1 MVDLDDFIIK
11 DDEVITGI
19 SDAPKNIWTSLK
31 IYSQIIAWI
40 TFPFIPLYLSQ
51 ESPFLFYALLSIYI
65 IFFIILNRYIMHY
78 SLLDTCIFILFFLF
92 CVFLI
97 KSFCEYEVIDK
108 ESLIYHATTY
118 GNL

>member
-1 MVDLDDFIIK
+1 MVDLDDFITK
-11 DDEVITGI
+11 DDEVVTGI

-40 TFPFIPLYLSQ
+40 TFPFIPLYLSL
-51 ESPFLFYALLSIYI
+51 ETPFLFYTLLSIYI
-65 IFFIILNRYIMHY
+65 IFFIILNRSIMHY

-97 KSFCEYEVIDK
+97 KSFYEYEVIDK
-108 ESLIYHATTY
+108 ESLIYHATAY

>member
-1 MVDLDDFIIK
+1 MVGLDDFITK
-11 DDEVITGI
+11 DDEVVTGI

-31 IYSQIIAWI
+31 IYSQIIVWI
-40 TFPFIPLYLSQ
+40 VFPFIPLYLSL
-51 ESPFLFYALLSIYI
+51 ESPFLFYSLLTIYV
-65 IFFIILNRYIMHY
+65 IFFITLNKYIMHY

-97 KSFCEYEVIDK
+97 KSLYEYEVIEKD
-108 ESLIYHATTY
+108 SLIHHATTY